1 MERSVDAVMAAELS
15 QQIMLKCVC
24 QDADVDA
31 DVDADADACMLH
43 ICTSYIKVVRAR
55 GGGGGETCIEP

>member
-24 QDADVDA
+24 QDADA

-55 GGGGGETCIEP
+55 EREGGDMH

>member
-31 DVDADADACMLH
+31 DADACMLH
-43 ICTSYIKVVRAR
+43 ICTSYIKVVRPKGGR
-55 GGGGGETCIEP
+55 GRGTCIEP

>member
-31 DVDADADACMLH
+31 DADACMLH

-55 GGGGGETCIEP
+55 RGRGTCIEP

>member
-24 QDADVDA
+24 QDADADVDA
-31 DVDADADACMLH
+31 DVDADADACRLH
-43 ICTSYIKVVRAR
+43 ICTSCREVVRVR
-55 GGGGGETCIEP
+55 Q

>member
-24 QDADVDA
+24 QDADA
-31 DVDADADACMLH
+31 DVDADADADACRLH
-43 ICTSYIKVVRAR
+43 ICTSCREVVRVR
-55 GGGGGETCIEP
+55 Q

>member
-31 DVDADADACMLH
+31 DADAYMLH
-43 ICTSYIKVVRAR
+43 ICTSYIKVVRPMEGR
-55 GGGGGETCIEP
+55 GSGACIEP

>member
-31 DVDADADACMLH
+31 DADACMLH
-43 ICTSYIKVVRAR
+43 ICTSYIKVVRPKEGR
-55 GGGGGETCIEP
+55 GTCIEP